1 MNIENLKIPMAEI
14 YYLANTPT
22 YIYRNIVRIF
32 SNIDLDVLSEK
43 ELDVLENS
51 IKDDE
56 QYFLYLLIFVRI
68 KNNFKIDNEKYK
80 SIKWGNEFI
89 SYCKSKEVNTSVS
102 KFSMFEGYTN
112 NVSNQK
118 VSFNA

>member
-43 ELDVLENS
+43 DLDILENS

-56 QYFLYLLIFVRI
+56 QYLLYLMIFFRI
-68 KNNFKIDNEKYK
+68 KNSFKINNEKYK
-80 SIKWGNEFI
+80 SIKWSNEFI

-102 KFSMFEGYTN
+102 NFSMGEEYTN
-112 NVSNQK
+112 NVSNQA

>member
-32 SNIDLDVLSEK
+32 TNINLDVLSEK
-43 ELDVLENS
+43 ELDMLENS
-51 IKDDE
+51 IKDGE
-56 QYFLYLLIFVRI
+56 QYLLYLMIFVRI
-68 KNNFKIDNEKYK
+68 KNNFKINNEKYK
-80 SIKWGNEFI
+80 SIKWSNEFI
-89 SYCKSKEVNTSVS
+89 SYCISKEVNALVS
-102 KFSMFEGYTN
+102 NFSMAEEYTN
-112 NVSNQK
+112 NVSNQE

>member
-43 ELDVLENS
+43 ELDMLENS

-56 QYFLYLLIFVRI
+56 QYLLYLIIFIRI
-68 KNNFKIDNEKYK
+68 KNNFKINNEKYK
-80 SIKWGNEFI
+80 SIKWCNEFI
-89 SYCKSKEVNTSVS
+89 SYCKSKEINTSVLN
-102 KFSMFEGYTN
+102 FSMAKEYTN
-112 NVSNQK
+112 NVSNQE
-118 VSFNA
+118 VSFNV